1 MGSKEMGLP
10 VRKMVDIRWGYQIMP
25 SLLPLPPH
33 LQPPPLS
40 HMVEQTVAPSLR
52 LTWHHSLSSKHHFHA
67 SHLGPLPPL
76 IPVSWPGANED
87 RTGHSRA
94 VTRRQV

>member
-25 SLLPLPPH
+25 SLLPLP
-33 LQPPPLS
+33 LL
-40 HMVEQTVAPSLR
+40 VEQTVAPSLR